1 MTSSDPI
8 LVALTDQ
15 VACYRRL
22 AKLAETQHQYVQQSQ
37 TERLLE
43 VLGRRQEV
51 LDQIAALEVAL
62 APAKGRW
69 AAYLHGLPPARKPDV
84 EALLAEKRR
93 LLEEIT
99 AADKDDALVLQQ
111 RKVSLGRQIGQAD
124 AAKAVNRTYA
134 AAAYGTRPPRM
145 DVQR

>member
-1 MTSSDPI
+1 MTVADPVI
-8 LVALTDQ
+8 LALHDQ

-22 AKLAETQHQYVQQSQ
+22 GKLAETQHQYVQQCQ
-37 TERLLE
+37 TERLIE

-51 LDQIAALEVAL
+51 LDEIGRLELAL

-69 AAYLHGLPPARKPDV
+69 GAYLDGLPPARRGEA

-93 LLEEIT
+93 LLEAIT
-99 AADKDDALVLQQ
+99 AADRDDALVLQQ
-111 RKVSLGRQIGQAD
+111 RKLSLGRQIGQAG
-124 AAKAVNRTYA
+124 AARAVNRTYA
-134 AAAYGTRPPRM
+134 VAAYGARPPRM

>member
-1 MTSSDPI
+1 MSSDDPI
-8 LVALTDQ
+8 ILALGDQ

-22 AKLAETQHQYVQQSQ
+22 AKLAGAQHQYVQQSQ

-43 VLGRRQEV
+43 ILERRQEV
-51 LDQIAALEVAL
+51 LDQIGVLELAL

-69 AAYLHGLPPARKPDV
+69 AAYLDGLPPARKPEV
-84 EALLAEKRR
+84 EALLAEKRL
-93 LLEEIT
+93 LLEAIT

-111 RKVSLGRQIGQAD
+111 RKISLGRQIGQAGT
-124 AAKAVNRTYA
+124 AKAVNRTYA
-134 AAAYGTRPPRM
+134 TAAYGARPPRM